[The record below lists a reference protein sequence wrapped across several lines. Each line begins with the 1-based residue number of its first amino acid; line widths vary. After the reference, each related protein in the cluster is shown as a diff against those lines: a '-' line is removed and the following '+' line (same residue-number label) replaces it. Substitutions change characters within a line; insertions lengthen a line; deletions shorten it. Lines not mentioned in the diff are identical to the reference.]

1 MNDDF
6 NPYAQ
11 QPSADNPYANPQN
24 AEPQYP
30 QYPQYQQ
37 PQQYQDYP
45 QNQQYQQY
53 QPYQQQNQMPQQP
66 YPYQQPYYY
75 NPQPQGNK
83 GAGMAKAFSIV
94 SFATGCLSMLVSLV
108 VVFLFL
114 LYMVIFSSSP
124 RIPSEMS
131 NSITGMLG
139 RYSLPFGLPGV
150 IFGIIALVKKT
161 KLPALAVM
169 GVIFNGVLLILTL
182 FGFFAQ
188 I

>member
-108 VVFLFL
+108 VVFLFFV
-114 LYMVIFSSSP
+114 YMMLSSSS
-124 RIPSEMS
+124 RGVPSAMS
-131 NSITGMLG
+131 SGITEMLG

>member
-108 VVFLFL
+108 VVFLFFV
-114 LYMVIFSSSP
+114 YMMLSSSS
-124 RIPSEMS
+124 RGVSS
-131 NSITGMLG
+131 AMLFCG
-139 RYSLPFGLPGV
+139 SVTTSAMKGDCSG
-150 IFGIIALVKKT
+150 
-161 KLPALAVM
+161 
-169 GVIFNGVLLILTL
+169 
-182 FGFFAQ
+182 
-188 I
+188 